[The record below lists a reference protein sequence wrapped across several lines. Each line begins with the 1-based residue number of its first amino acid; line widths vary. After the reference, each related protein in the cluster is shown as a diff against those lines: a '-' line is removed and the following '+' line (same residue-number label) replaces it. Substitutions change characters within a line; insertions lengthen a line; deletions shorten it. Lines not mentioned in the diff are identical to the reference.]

1 MYLKELLEVIKGRR
15 SIREFTGA
23 GIDDEDIRVLV
34 DAARYA
40 PSNSNRQAWKFIVL
54 KNDKK
59 KSEIA
64 GAVKKKTAILEQ
76 ALKDKE
82 LLDIFKDY
90 TTYFQVFSRAPL
102 VIFVLFKTGLSIVDH
117 VLSGIDKEAGAG
129 LRKIEPELI
138 SVSMA
143 MQNLLLAA
151 HAMGLGACC
160 MTSPLIAS
168 AEIKKILDIRPPFE
182 IAALIPIG
190 KYEKEPQTIGRKKL
204 EKIIE
209 IVE

>member
-1 MYLKELLEVIKGRR
+1 MYLKELLKIIKERR
-15 SIREFTGA
+15 SIREFTKA
-23 GIDDEDIRVLV
+23 KINDEEITILI

-40 PSNSNRQAWKFIVL
+40 PSNSNRQAWKFIIL
-54 KNDKK
+54 KSDRI

-64 GAVKKKTAILEQ
+64 EAVKEKTVKIKQGIE
-76 ALKDKE
+76 DKE
-82 LLDIFKDY
+82 FLDMFGDY
-90 TTYFQVFSRAPL
+90 TKYFLVFSRAPI
-102 VIFVLFKTGLSIVDH
+102 VIIVLYKTGLSIVDH
-117 VLSGIDKEAGAG
+117 VLPGVDAGAG
-129 LRKIEPELI
+129 IRKVESELI

-160 MTSPLIAS
+160 MTSPLVAY
-168 AEIKKILDIRPPFE
+168 AEIKRILDIRPPFE

-190 KYEKEPQTIGRKKL
+190 KYEKQPEPVSRKRVDR
-204 EKIIE
+204 IIE